1 MKQQINK
8 EKTPVMYRKESLSS
22 IRYGNNI
29 YDQNYHVDFPLH
41 WHEMYEL
48 LLIKNGSLKI
58 SLFNKI
64 YNVSGPALFFIPP
77 EEEHSV
83 KLGSLRCEYS
93 MFQFDA
99 KFFINSTKAS
109 NIYLEPLSDYQNNK
123 IYINHPCI
131 KNEDVISSAYDL
143 DNACMYYSKNP
154 LIANGFLLVLLGNI
168 LDSKILKFESFQ
180 KNSNQFDK
188 IIEYIEKNFTEN
200 ISSKSVSEKF
210 GYNESYF
217 CKRFKEIF
225 GITFSNYINRLRLEH
240 SCKLLT
246 STNQSISLIATSCGF
261 SDINYFSFTF
271 KKFFGVSPSGFR
283 KNSS

>member
-1 MKQQINK
+1 MKRQINK

-123 IYINHPCI
+123 IYINHP
-131 KNEDVISSAYDL
+131 
-143 DNACMYYSKNP
+143 
-154 LIANGFLLVLLGNI
+154 
-168 LDSKILKFESFQ
+168 
-180 KNSNQFDK
+180 
-188 IIEYIEKNFTEN
+188 
-200 ISSKSVSEKF
+200 
-210 GYNESYF
+210 
-217 CKRFKEIF
+217 
-225 GITFSNYINRLRLEH
+225 
-240 SCKLLT
+240 
-246 STNQSISLIATSCGF
+246 
-261 SDINYFSFTF
+261 
-271 KKFFGVSPSGFR
+271 
-283 KNSS
+283 

>member
-1 MKQQINK
+1 
-8 EKTPVMYRKESLSS
+8 
-22 IRYGNNI
+22 
-29 YDQNYHVDFPLH
+29 
-41 WHEMYEL
+41 
-48 LLIKNGSLKI
+48 
-58 SLFNKI
+58 
-64 YNVSGPALFFIPP
+64 
-77 EEEHSV
+77 
-83 KLGSLRCEYS
+83 
-93 MFQFDA
+93 
-99 KFFINSTKAS
+99 
-109 NIYLEPLSDYQNNK
+109 
-123 IYINHPCI
+123 
-131 KNEDVISSAYDL
+131 
-143 DNACMYYSKNP
+143 MYYSKNP